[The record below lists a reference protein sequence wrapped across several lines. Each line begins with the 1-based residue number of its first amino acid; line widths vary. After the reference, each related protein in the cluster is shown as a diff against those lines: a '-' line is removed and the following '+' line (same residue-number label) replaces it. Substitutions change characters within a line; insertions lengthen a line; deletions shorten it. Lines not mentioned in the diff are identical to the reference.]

1 MKIFKITLLSL
12 LVLAVVSC
20 GPKVNTTKTSDVDLS
35 KYETF
40 AYLPNANAK
49 VKGEMYDDE
58 NVNTIVVET
67 VKSQLMKE
75 GYTLNRENPD
85 LLVLISTKIDQEKTT
100 ETEPVYSRYPYRNR
114 VNRVGPYYNNYYYNG
129 YNTYNGVVGYD
140 TDTYSY
146 KEGTLVINLIDKE
159 TKETV
164 WKGVASDNI
173 YKQSTDTEITKM
185 IDDIFKEYPMK

>member
-20 GPKVNTTKTSDVDLS
+20 GPQVNTTKTSNVDLS
-35 KYETF
+35 KYKTF
-40 AYLPNANAK
+40 AYLPNANAE

-58 NVNTIVVET
+58 NVNTVVVET

-75 GYTLNRENPD
+75 GYTLNRNNPD
-85 LLVLISTKIDQEKTT
+85 LLVLISTKIDQEKAT
-100 ETEPVYSRYPYRNR
+100 ETEPVYSRYPYSNR

-129 YNTYNGVVGYD
+129 YNSYNGVVGYD

-159 TKETV
+159 TKKTV

-173 YKQSTDTEITKM
+173 YKQSTDTEITQM